1 MQKATEQENLSE
13 FMAKCM
19 YKHKSVQK
27 NKRAQVKFHKR
38 IVFERIAPS
47 QSRIHKLLRRN
58 PRAKSHYI
66 ISCRNRKH
74 IFFSG
79 FFRHIEKRTREIKPK
94 PTHPTGLANLSPRH
108 FAIVLVMCSEIG
120 TVSVKATYILNQI
133 KGAVLKAIAG
143 S

>member
-79 FFRHIEKRTREIKPK
+79 FFRHIEIFMSNKHKSYEDFWKEQERSKQNQHTLPDRPIRAPDI
-94 PTHPTGLANLSPRH
+94 LLLFSQCVQRSVLS
-108 FAIVLVMCSEIG
+108 V
-120 TVSVKATYILNQI
+120 
-133 KGAVLKAIAG
+133 
-143 S
+143 